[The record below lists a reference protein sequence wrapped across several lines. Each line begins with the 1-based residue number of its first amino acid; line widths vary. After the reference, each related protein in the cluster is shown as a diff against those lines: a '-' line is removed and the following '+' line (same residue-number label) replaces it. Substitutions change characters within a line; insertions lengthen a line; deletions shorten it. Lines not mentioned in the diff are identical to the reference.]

1 MIDGYLR
8 QGYTFCNFQGKKKNE
23 KNVIVVIIIP
33 HKCFDHTG
41 VSAWRSHWIKLKT
54 KRQGEESTRRIIR
67 FHYKFN
73 KIEKQILE
81 RTSTDCGKR
90 TR

>member
-8 QGYTFCNFQGKKKNE
+8 QGYTFCNFQGKKNE

-41 VSAWRSHWIKLKT
+41 VSAWRSH
-54 KRQGEESTRRIIR
+54 
-67 FHYKFN
+67 
-73 KIEKQILE
+73 
-81 RTSTDCGKR
+81 
-90 TR
+90 